1 MSAARAKKLCM
12 LGMWERGT
20 VESADSMSS
29 FKPHV
34 LAHLSSIFPL
44 KDRAKI
50 GDKRHEQV
58 RRIDSDDIENSVRD
72 STSASRSL

>member
-1 MSAARAKKLCM
+1 M
-12 LGMWERGT
+12 LEMWERGT
-20 VESADSMSS
+20 VESADSRSS

-34 LAHLSSIFPL
+34 LAHLSSSFRL
-44 KDRAKI
+44 EDRVKI

-58 RRIDSDDIENSVRD
+58 RRIDTDDIKKLVRD